1 MNNLYVKNVL
11 VKTVLL
17 TQRCLPRPFTVQA
30 LRWAVLPHG
39 PNSSLARKVAYRKPV
54 PRCFLPLL
62 KCPMLSFLGCATE
75 RGLVPYFVSG
85 PLSRKGMLIGFI
97 GALVQQPRERLYF
110 RAQVFSDG

>member
-1 MNNLYVKNVL
+1 
-11 VKTVLL
+11 
-17 TQRCLPRPFTVQA
+17 
-30 LRWAVLPHG
+30 
-39 PNSSLARKVAYRKPV
+39 
-54 PRCFLPLL
+54 
-62 KCPMLSFLGCATE
+62 MLSFLGCATE